1 MTVSR
6 PPHDIQPTY
15 TEQYDLCFH
24 WDISCSGLPHSNFYF
39 HQFLFVL
46 NVEKRHQ
53 NVCWHQENYTDIHS
67 FHPCGAFESYVMPLC
82 NRCEVNSELQNN
94 WYKTNRPLNQTNVTG
109 VWNECTGCLQNATLK
124 KETTL
129 QQLQSYCTQCVTSL
143 ILHSSGFLMVKLE
156 HLEEF
161 LIPSEFIKC
170 KCYQVKLKAFILLCV
185 CVRRA
190 WSTCMQRGK
199 STEIL
204 RWAKCDVR
212 FLFFVFCSP
221 CVAYFVG
228 EHIRPQQMKLAD
240 WKNWVSAVTE
250 KKM

>member
-6 PPHDIQPTY
+6 PPHNIQPTY

-109 VWNECTGCLQNATLK
+109 VWNDFSPKCNTEKGNYT
-124 KETTL
+124 
-129 QQLQSYCTQCVTSL
+129 SVTS
-143 ILHSSGFLMVKLE
+143 V
-156 HLEEF
+156 
-161 LIPSEFIKC
+161 
-170 KCYQVKLKAFILLCV
+170 LLYTV
-185 CVRRA
+185 CHQ
-190 WSTCMQRGK
+190 SHFT
-199 STEIL
+199 
-204 RWAKCDVR
+204 
-212 FLFFVFCSP
+212 
-221 CVAYFVG
+221 
-228 EHIRPQQMKLAD
+228 QQ
-240 WKNWVSAVTE
+240 WFPNG
-250 KKM
+250 

>member
-94 WYKTNRPLNQTNVTG
+94 WYKTNRPKTSQVCEMSAQAVSKMQHWKRKLHFSNFSPTVHSVSPVSFYTAVVSWWLN
-109 VWNECTGCLQNATLK
+109 
-124 KETTL
+124 
-129 QQLQSYCTQCVTSL
+129 
-143 ILHSSGFLMVKLE
+143 
-156 HLEEF
+156 
-161 LIPSEFIKC
+161 
-170 KCYQVKLKAFILLCV
+170 
-185 CVRRA
+185 
-190 WSTCMQRGK
+190 
-199 STEIL
+199 
-204 RWAKCDVR
+204 
-212 FLFFVFCSP
+212 
-221 CVAYFVG
+221 
-228 EHIRPQQMKLAD
+228 
-240 WKNWVSAVTE
+240 
-250 KKM
+250 